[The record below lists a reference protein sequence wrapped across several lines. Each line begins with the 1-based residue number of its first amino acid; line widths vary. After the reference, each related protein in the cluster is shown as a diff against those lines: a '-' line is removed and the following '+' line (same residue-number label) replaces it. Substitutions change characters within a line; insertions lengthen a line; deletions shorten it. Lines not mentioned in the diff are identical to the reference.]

1 MTFNTINTM
10 EFQEDKYRRAASRV
24 KKIRKY
30 YGSVITFIL
39 FTIIF
44 ICVNYYS
51 NGLRYP
57 WFLWIIGFWG
67 LGIVIEG
74 FKLFGLDL
82 MLGRNWEKRR
92 IEEEMRKED
101 DSYRF

>member
-1 MTFNTINTM
+1 M
-10 EFQEDKYRRAASRV
+10 EFKDDKYKRAVSRV
-24 KKIRKY
+24 SAIRKY
-30 YGSVITFIL
+30 YGSVIMFIL

-44 ICVNYYS
+44 VSVNYYS

-67 LGIVIEG
+67 LGIFIEG

-82 MLGRNWEKRR
+82 MLGRNWEKRK
-92 IEEEMRKED
+92 IKEVMRKED
-101 DSYRF
+101 DIRF